1 VTNFECEYIEAK
13 IRVQVLARRF
23 KQPDGKPLNLLALLR
38 RPRVQ
43 AFLSELGLTPI
54 GERIHSEQLELEHWE
69 ALLEWMDEQMAA
81 KSK

>member
-1 VTNFECEYIEAK
+1 MTEFEYEYIEAK

-23 KQPDGKPLNLLALLR
+23 KLNLLALLR

-69 ALLEWMDEQMAA
+69 ALFEWINEQIVN
-81 KSK
+81 SNRGVS